1 MQFVCSDDLRVS
13 LVFIRVLNVSY
24 QPTILI
30 TIFLQVLSHYLLASL
45 PVLNEA
51 RRSVLSLSPSLD
63 FVPQKTKL
71 GYWKI
76 DLLLYFQDQAN
87 EVLTSIDASFVHFDI
102 VSWMRFLL

>member
-30 TIFLQVLSHYLLASL
+30 TIFLQVCFVSL

-51 RRSVLSLSPSLD
+51 RRSVFSLSPSLD

-102 VSWMRFLL
+102 VSWMRFFL

>member
-30 TIFLQVLSHYLLASL
+30 TIFSQVCFVSL

-51 RRSVLSLSPSLD
+51 RRSVLSLSPCLD

>member
-30 TIFLQVLSHYLLASL
+30 TIFLQVCFVSL

-51 RRSVLSLSPSLD
+51 R
-63 FVPQKTKL
+63 
-71 GYWKI
+71 
-76 DLLLYFQDQAN
+76 
-87 EVLTSIDASFVHFDI
+87 
-102 VSWMRFLL
+102 